1 MLSHTAEHTEIPS
14 LDVGGLRCDD
24 FAIHRRLE
32 EVTETQGNTTARSF
46 AEEVAR
52 AVGGAHCLGRILPPP
67 ARLLDVNSL
76 DVAKENTSRHSG
88 LCGKH
93 QEAVIAAVRTGDIEE
108 TGRNPQGEPTVI
120 RCGKLYSSYSQYMQ
134 CCRIQ
139 QYSRCG
145 DFASN

>member
-1 MLSHTAEHTEIPS
+1 MISRFIASWKRLRKHKEIPQK
-14 LDVGGLRCDD
+14 R
-24 FAIHRRLE
+24 
-32 EVTETQGNTTARSF
+32 TF

-52 AVGGAHCLGRILPPP
+52 AVGGSALPRTHTIPS
-67 ARLLDVNSL
+67 ARLLDVSSY
-76 DVAKENTSRHSG
+76 DVAEEDTSRHSG

-134 CCRIQ
+134 CCRVQ
-139 QYSRCG
+139 QYSRCD